1 MADDIS
7 AFATMDRPLS
17 EKLAMLR
24 ELALAKGPTNPKL
37 VRWAARHPQIARDAD
52 WIARAWWGAAAGELV
67 RSYLYDRVR
76 RSAALELVE
85 PVDCRP
91 LFEAQAQGRGVIVLT
106 AHIGPPKFLM
116 NWLLGQQI
124 PLLVWT
130 NTLDLPAWQA
140 AISPATLVD
149 PRSQDEKS
157 VILVKSA
164 LHLRRKG
171 VLLGAA
177 DMPTGDRLVT
187 IEWRGFA
194 RTFSLGLPTLARK
207 LGVPTVVG
215 LALWERNR
223 ITIRF
228 APLEPPDA
236 SLDDHAWNLRWL
248 ERSWGFVEP
257 VLAESPENLRFLQ
270 QAVERIAKPWE
281 EIGQLGNA

>member
-7 AFATMDRPLS
+7 AIATLDNPLS
-17 EKLAMLR
+17 DKLAMLR
-24 ELALAKGPTNPKL
+24 ELSLVKGPRNAKL
-37 VRWAARHPQIARDAD
+37 VRWAEHHPRIAKDPD
-52 WIARAWWGAAAGELV
+52 WMARAWWGAAAGELV
-67 RSYLYDRVR
+67 RSYLYDRQR
-76 RSAALELVE
+76 RPAALELVE
-85 PVDCRP
+85 QVACQP
-91 LFEAQAQGRGVIVLT
+91 LVEAQAQGRGVIVLT
-106 AHIGPPKFLM
+106 AHVGPPKFLM

-130 NTLDLPAWQA
+130 NTQDLPAWQS
-140 AISPATLVD
+140 AISRATLVD

-177 DMPTGDRLVT
+177 DMETGDRVVT
-187 IEWRGFA
+187 IERLGFA
-194 RTFSLGLPTLARK
+194 RTFSLGLPTLARTM
-207 LGVPTVVG
+207 GVPTVVG
-215 LALWERNR
+215 LALWDKNR

-236 SLDDHAWNLRWL
+236 SLDDDAWNLQWL

-281 EIGQLGNA
+281 ETG